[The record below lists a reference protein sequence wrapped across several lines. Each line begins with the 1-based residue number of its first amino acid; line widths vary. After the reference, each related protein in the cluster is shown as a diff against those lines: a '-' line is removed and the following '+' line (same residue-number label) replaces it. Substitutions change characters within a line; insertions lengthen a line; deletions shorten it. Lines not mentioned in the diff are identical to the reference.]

1 MNNELTKAAISCIQE
16 YEPSSGEYIL
26 GAYVLF
32 REMSGNHMAQ
42 LNQLMLDGPVF
53 DGDVIK
59 KSECSD
65 LIDWGLA
72 VKVCIK
78 GKQGFTAATY
88 NGYNVW
94 LYSGEFLR

>member
-1 MNNELTKAAISCIQE
+1 MNNELINAAISCIQE
-16 YEPSSGEYIL
+16 YKKSSGEYML
-26 GAYVLF
+26 GAYVFF
-32 REMSGNHMAQ
+32 REMSDNHMAQ

-53 DGDVIK
+53 DGDIIK

-65 LIDWGLA
+65 LIYWGLA

-94 LYSGEFLR
+94 LYSGEFFR